1 MIYSVFFDCNFSKIC
16 LKSIVNWVFNNYG
29 IERTVELSERLKNI
43 GFYMS
48 TKAGISLGIEK
59 LLIPKGKQISNRL
72 TKKNYKINT
81 INEKIGSSTFLEIN
95 KIYIM
100 SWRITSENMKNSIL
114 DTFQE
119 RDHFNPIYFIAF
131 SGARGN
137 LTQVRQ
143 LIGIRGLI
151 VDPIGKIVEYPIQN
165 NFKEGITI
173 TEFLI
178 SCYGARKGIIDTALR
193 TARAGYLTRRIIDI
207 AHFQVI
213 NIADCNTRRSINIF
227 PLVNQKSKII

>member
-119 RDHFNPIYFIAF
+119 RDHFNPIYFMAF

-137 LTQVRQ
+137 LTQDNLAQKKFV
-143 LIGIRGLI
+143 
-151 VDPIGKIVEYPIQN
+151 P
-165 NFKEGITI
+165 KE
-173 TEFLI
+173 F
-178 SCYGARKGIIDTALR
+178 
-193 TARAGYLTRRIIDI
+193 
-207 AHFQVI
+207 
-213 NIADCNTRRSINIF
+213 
-227 PLVNQKSKII
+227 